1 LYVCV
6 CMAVTDRQI
15 REAAAAGARNLKD
28 LRRDLGVTSECG
40 SCATHARRCLAEANE
55 SQRKAAKPKRLPEM
69 EIPISDSRHPRGSG
83 EPPFGPL

>member
-1 LYVCV
+1 MYVCV

-40 SCATHARRCLAEANE
+40 SCATHARRCLAEAIE
-55 SQRKAAKPKRLPEM
+55 RQRQAARAKRFPEI
-69 EIPISDSRHPRGSG
+69 EIPISDSRHPRESG
-83 EPPFGPL
+83 EPPFGRL